1 MNIDT
6 RLISPVLVP
15 IEYLLK
21 HSRDY
26 LILDTDTLVEY
37 GNKKITLPKLDA
49 PEGYKYCVKS
59 HIGLINKDLITE
71 AKDLHTALLDLEK
84 RICSDKEDIE
94 NKRSQF
100 ITEIKKYK
108 ISNINTNEPYYITQ
122 SGRYLILKTQ
132 KLIICNTFEPGETLE
147 LIHFSKINNETANI
161 IIEAQR
167 VDDIKI
173 ASTPTFQIVYKGQV
187 YDVPEFNFQK
197 FGESIHMTYTTK
209 NIWYLSLIHI

>member
-1 MNIDT
+1 MNIDL
-6 RLISPVLVP
+6 RRISPVLIP

-26 LILDTDTLVEY
+26 IVLDTDVTVECN
-37 GNKKITLPKLDA
+37 NKKIILPKLDA
-49 PEGYKYCVKS
+49 PDGYKYCVKS
-59 HIGLINKDLITE
+59 SIGLINKDLITE

-100 ITEIKKYK
+100 ITEIKKYR
-108 ISNINTNEPYYITQ
+108 INTINTDNVYHITQ
-122 SGRYLILKTQ
+122 SGRYLILKVQ

-147 LIHFSKINNETANI
+147 LIHFSRINNTAANI
-161 IIEAQR
+161 VIKSQR
-167 VDDIKI
+167 MDDIKI
-173 ASTPTFQIVYKGQV
+173 ANTPTFQIIYKGQV

-209 NIWYLSLIHI
+209 NIWYGWIK

>member
-6 RLISPVLVP
+6 RLISPVLIP
-15 IEYLLK
+15 IDYLLK
-21 HSRDY
+21 HSRNY
-26 LILDTDTLVEY
+26 LVLDTDVTVEY
-37 GNKKITLPKLDA
+37 NNKKIVLPKLDA

-59 HIGLINKDLITE
+59 QIGLINKDLIIE
-71 AKDLHTALLDLEK
+71 ANDLHEALIDLEK

-100 ITEIKKYK
+100 ISEIKKYK
-108 ISNINTNEPYYITQ
+108 INLINTNDSYRITQ
-122 SGRYLILKTQ
+122 SGRYLILNVG
-132 KLIICNTFEPGETLE
+132 KLVICNTFEPGETLE
-147 LIHFSKINNETANI
+147 LIHFSKINNATTNI
-161 IIEAQR
+161 VIEAER

-173 ASTPTFQIVYKGQV
+173 ANTPTFQIIYKGQV

-209 NIWYLSLIHI
+209 NIWYGWIK